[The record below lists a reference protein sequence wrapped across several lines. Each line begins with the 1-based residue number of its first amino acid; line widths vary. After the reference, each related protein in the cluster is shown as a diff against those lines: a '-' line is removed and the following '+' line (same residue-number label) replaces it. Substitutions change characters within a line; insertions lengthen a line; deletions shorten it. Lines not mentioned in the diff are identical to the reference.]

1 MFTES
6 GNDEIDV
13 HLRRHVH
20 EPPSQAVVREHEEH
34 LPQDGPDVLQLVV
47 LKVLQH
53 EGGHSGDDADEE
65 VGAGEGHEGRGGDGE
80 EEAGRVHQRDGGE
93 ASWKERKKYISSCF
107 IYFISILHYP
117 SIF

>member
-20 EPPSQAVVREHEEH
+20 EPPPQAVVRENEEH

-65 VGAGEGHEGRGGDGE
+65 VGAGEGDEGRGGDGE

-93 ASWKERKKYISSCF
+93 ASWKERKNIYLLYQFYINITLSF
-107 IYFISILHYP
+107 IF
-117 SIF
+117 